1 MTIIDKK
8 HFLMQYQEVIRSL
21 NRLSSEKKYWQSM
34 LVRLSDDKSDPRYI
48 ERRAK
53 IQKIEDN
60 IDADLDKALETR
72 EKILSAV
79 NTIPDEVQRLIIKYR
94 YLEDY
99 SWIKIMMETHF
110 SERHVYRLHNYAIR
124 SMHIDE

>member
-1 MTIIDKK
+1 
-8 HFLMQYQEVIRSL
+8 
-21 NRLSSEKKYWQSM
+21 M